1 MNSAQGI
8 TISLFLADGSPSGLI
23 VAELKTRWTGKVFNF
38 SQGSLKDVL
47 ANRSELD
54 TTGVY
59 LLQSPDGT
67 LYIGEAE
74 SIKSRL
80 LSHYQNNK
88 IDFDRATVI
97 ISKDDNFT
105 KAHARYL
112 ETRLIEIAREKMG
125 DRVENKT
132 KGTPVSLPE
141 SERTDME
148 YYLQQIRLVL
158 PILGLDFLQEIAK
171 PVKARGNDGQ
181 NKALEVETLY
191 LSLYEGRI
199 YAEAYETD
207 GQFIIKA
214 GARCRHPKKRVP
226 SFTHERFGY
235 LIDEIEKTFNEGI
248 TIPLETEPD
257 EIVILTKDKSF
268 KSASAAAMFVCNS
281 SKNGLT
287 NWKLKSTD
295 QMYGEWQA
303 DQVARLSSS

>member
-1 MNSAQGI
+1 MSSAQGI

-38 SQGSLKDVL
+38 SQSSLKDVL
-47 ANRSELD
+47 VNRPELD
-54 TTGVY
+54 TAGVY
-59 LLQSPDGT
+59 LLQSPEGT

-80 LSHYQNNK
+80 LKHYQDNK

-112 ETRLIEIAREKMG
+112 EARLLDIIREKIG
-125 DRVENKT
+125 DRLENKT

-148 YYLQQIRLVL
+148 YYLQQIRLML
-158 PILGLDFLQEIAK
+158 PILGMDFLQEIAK
-171 PVKARGNDGQ
+171 PTKTNIDGPQ
-181 NKALEVETLY
+181 NSTVDTEALY
-191 LSLYEGRI
+191 LSINDGRI
-199 YAEAYETD
+199 YAEAYEAD
-207 GQFIIKA
+207 GQFVLRA
-214 GARCRHPKKRVP
+214 GAKCKHPEKRVP

-235 LIDEIEKTFNEGI
+235 LIDEIEKAFNEGL
-248 TIPLETEPD
+248 TIPLEADPD
-257 EIVILTKDKSF
+257 EIVLLTKDKPF
-268 KSASAAAMFVCNS
+268 NSASAAAMFICNS

-287 NWKLKSTD
+287 NWKLKTTG
-295 QMYGEWQA
+295 QAYGEWKAAQ
-303 DQVARLSSS
+303 LTSI